1 MKIESGRIINDFFEE
16 NKRQYAI
23 PVYQRNYSW
32 SKKQC
37 SKLFDDIL
45 YAYQKDKTHFCGS
58 IVYAPLKEENNIH
71 FYIIIDGQQRMTTIY
86 ILLKALYDMAQTDRE
101 KESIKEILFNNDKF
115 DEYGVEKANK
125 LKLKPIN
132 SDDNQLILLM
142 GDSVEKDKNIDK
154 SSTLYQNYTLFCE
167 LIREQQ
173 ENGLTVKDIYRGIEK
188 LICGKM
194 ILGDGDNAQEIF
206 ERINSTGVPL
216 SLADKIRNF
225 VLMVDKDQEKLY
237 NNYWLEIEKNVS
249 VGQLDDFFIT
259 YLNFR
264 LEGFARADEAYE
276 LFKQLFEQKKY
287 TNEGILQEML
297 RYSKYYHTFLNND
310 VNYTKKANDLL
321 AGLRQLKQTTLFVFL
336 FDVFDDFH
344 NNLIDS
350 NELEKILELL
360 LNYSIRRLVCE
371 IGSNSLRGLYKTL
384 YSRVFSNKE
393 HKQYYYDA
401 ILSFLTQLTS
411 KDVFPSNEVFEKA
424 LKENNLYRKNA
435 LCKYLLASIENSG
448 KEKID
453 VSNLTIE
460 HILPQN
466 KNLSP
471 YWQKMLGVDWRK
483 IQETYLHTLGNLTLT
498 GYNSELGD
506 KSFEE
511 KLEYFNSSDTKI
523 VTLNEDIKGDIWNE
537 TTITTRADN
546 LALKILK
553 QFAIKPAEHIIS
565 FYDRNYVEYS
575 SDVPEDATSKSPEY
589 YVFQGERVI
598 ARTFAAMLKSLIHN
612 LYEENPSIIENM
624 ARNNEKISS
633 LDSYRLFSY
642 DPEMTKG
649 SYQIDDSSIYVST
662 GFSASH
668 IMRIIGTLLDKY
680 EIDRSDFSY
689 FAKDNK
695 TD

>member
-142 GDSVEKDKNIDK
+142 DDGVDNNKNMDK
-154 SSTLYQNYTLFCE
+154 SSTLYQNYILFRE
-167 LIREQQ
+167 LIQEQQ
-173 ENGLTVKDIYRGIEK
+173 AKGLTVKDIYRGIEK

-194 ILGDGDNAQEIF
+194 ILGEGDNAQEIF

-237 NNYWLEIEKNVS
+237 NNYWQKIEKNVS

-259 YLNFR
+259 YLNFK
-264 LEGFARADEAYE
+264 LEGFARSDEAYE
-276 LFKQLFEQKKY
+276 LFKQLFEQKHY
-287 TNEGILQEML
+287 TNESILQEML
-297 RYSKYYHTFLNND
+297 HYSKHYHTFLNYD
-310 VNYTKKANDLL
+310 TNYSKQVNDLL
-321 AGLRQLKQTTLFVFL
+321 DGLRKLKQTTLFVFL
-336 FDVFDDFH
+336 FDIFDDFH

-350 NELEKILELL
+350 SELEKILELL

-393 HKQYYYDA
+393 NKNFYYDS

-411 KDVFPSNEVFEKA
+411 KDALPTDEVFEKA

-435 LCKYLLASIENSG
+435 LCKYLLASVENSG

-453 VSNLTIE
+453 VDQLTIE

-466 KNLSP
+466 KNLSS
-471 YWQKMLGVDWRK
+471 YWQKMLGENWRK

-523 VTLNEDIKGDIWNE
+523 KTLNEDLKGNVWNE

-546 LALKILK
+546 LALKILE
-553 QFAIKPAEHIIS
+553 QFAIKPAEHSIS

-575 SDVPEDATSKSPEY
+575 CDVPEDATSKSPEY

-598 ARTFAAMLKSLIHN
+598 SKTFAAMLKSLIHN

-680 EIDRSDFSY
+680 EIDRSEFSY

-695 TD
+695 AD